1 VFALGAAVAAVLT
14 LLLALLFV
22 LFAIGPVA
30 VVATLV
36 VVGDLSTMLAV
47 AGFVYLRPD
56 IPSSVRRKIEA
67 ARERSD
73 DTRRKSASMSEQE
86 AIDELKRQYVE
97 GTLTEP
103 EL

>member
-1 VFALGAAVAAVLT
+1 MLT
-14 LLLALLFV
+14 
-22 LFAIGPVA
+22 
-30 VVATLV
+30 
-36 VVGDLSTMLAV
+36 V

-73 DTRRKSASMSEQE
+73 DTRRDGASMSEQE
-86 AIDELKRQYVE
+86 AIDEQKTQYVE

-103 EL
+103 ELERALDDVLSSNDPGRAVGLSR